1 MSAHV
6 DAINEAL
13 NRLLAQDSW
22 EAPYVM
28 AAKDAL
34 AALAVVERER
44 DTLRAALGAIAAIK
58 PDQTARDGDNY
69 KRATKAR
76 DIARTA
82 LSPEGEA

>member
-44 DTLRAALGAIAAIK
+44 DTLRAALDRIAKAHA
-58 PDQTARDGDNY
+58 PAEHLQNVARE
-69 KRATKAR
+69 
-76 DIARTA
+76 A
-82 LSPEGEA
+82 LSVSPEGEA